1 MMEDDERQKKLQAG
15 KAKLAEYRQRKAQS
29 DGQKKQKKKKKKA
42 ESDVE
47 EQRRDDGDQTV
58 GDQTTVFSL
67 SKTLHSGETVTHDQ
81 TYTIEPE
88 SEVSTTA
95 EDCSSEVNGFLE
107 RTGMTSVMADEESHV
122 ETDLQS
128 GGPHSPTQIMQDELA
143 AKTLAMEE
151 LSRELEEI
159 RAAFG
164 VEGVQQLQ
172 DFEEAL
178 KQRDEI
184 ITQLTANLQQARAEK
199 EEVMREFLE
208 LTEQSQKLQIQFQQL
223 QAGEILRSSNIS
235 STTADLLQARQQISL
250 YQQQL
255 EEKDTK
261 VKGHQEKTEEHLL
274 LITHL
279 QERLAEA
286 ERVRTQTEESFAQRL
301 RDKELLNVEQQR
313 LISEHLQTLSQVQDQ
328 LLTSTQQL
336 EEVNKHLV
344 AKSQELENCERELSV
359 SREKERMSSGE
370 ILQLMKTVEDLQ
382 QRCHQGSQ
390 SEGEIK
396 QRMEEDWTRRMDQLR
411 AELDEMYGEQIVQ
424 MKQELRVQHASDL
437 DRIQERHSADT
448 EKIFL
453 QHHSELERFKGQLSH
468 STGDVGVLN
477 TTVIELQQK
486 LQESQELC
494 DKAERELKWRSA
506 ENIDLVNQVERLHQ
520 ELQSARVE
528 VELRSKSPE
537 KIQTEM
543 QMLRDAITDLQA
555 QLAAA
560 QKATGDLEA
569 KHESEVTN
577 YKIKLDMLER
587 EKDAVLDRM
596 AESQEAELER
606 LRTQL
611 LFSHE
616 EELVQLRNDLQRESL
631 LNGEN
636 LRDEMAVRHREAVEL
651 LRMDFEDK
659 ARSVENERAVLAAER
674 DALRHEVMALKNDL
688 NQALENLKQKDKMK
702 EENWEKERKDME
714 SENKT
719 LKETNTA
726 MRDELTNLKADRE
739 ILEEKT
745 ERLSL
750 ENQQT
755 RALLKDLQD
764 EIEKQRNTFS
774 FAEKNFE
781 VNYQELKDE
790 YTCLVNTKVQLEE
803 RLIKQM
809 MHYETKLRDLHVE
822 LQTGTLRDKT
832 EDEEVDGKTLVE
844 KDSTELMEKL
854 ETSEREKT
862 MLALRLS
869 ETVAQLTLMEAD
881 VKRLEEELK
890 RDRDETVV
898 RHKERQVQP
907 IEDRSVSSGLCSVE
921 THHMHISS
929 LREETETLKSSLP
942 SAEQERRVLTQEKS
956 ALVERLASYGG
967 VNRDPSSH
975 PAAQRSEGGERE
987 STTADSLYVRTH
999 AATHEDLLTDGK
1011 RRHPQQ
1017 VKTEDPQDDGDSI
1030 RSQCLMA
1037 TQDMGDSDHD
1047 ECRLHFEAQRIS
1059 LSQIHAAQ
1067 LELLRESL
1075 LAQLRSREQE
1085 LQDAHERELRCLREE
1100 FMSVP
1105 QGVRG
1110 QSAELK
1116 VEFEDLEERHRQEIE
1131 RLKIYYHEQMKDTE
1145 ERCSVEVLL
1154 LKRRLQERTG
1164 AEEIF
1169 STSSIC
1175 PPLTSVKHEH
1185 PQDQESLS
1193 VDVEVELASA
1203 GLSHELQALQKA
1215 QRESSCEGLER
1226 NVQEHQMSSHPEDTD
1241 LRHLQEKHHRELLE
1255 EEIAKVIVQMS
1266 VEFAQHTEHTRLSK
1280 RSREMSTSTQ
1290 TQNTETE
1297 QRLTDEQSDA
1307 VSMAT
1312 AQSCTQSSDEEQ
1324 TITQHRPEDDEDEH
1338 RDTPPE
1344 LPDDDDDEEEQ
1355 QRGVVLAEDFS
1366 SELIQQ
1372 EEEHTRVLESI
1383 RASHTHQMEFLQ
1395 EHNTQLTAQI
1405 HTLNQQL
1412 LQQRE
1417 QELLKERERQRDDQT
1432 YPSMQSSSTQTEQ
1445 RREEE
1450 EEETKS
1456 DGRERPLTSHQPA
1469 QDSTSDIITTER
1481 DLLRKANSRLRLVL
1495 IDVLKTTAAAEETIG
1510 RHVEGILQSSCKG
1523 QLKATCPAEDP
1534 YSVPLRDAFS
1544 ESFHGSETGADD
1556 VSMFSGEIDEGLEMS
1571 QRSQGVEL
1579 QLHEAELQLER
1590 EEYLMSISTRLQ
1602 SAVEKLLN
1610 TITETTTELEHAHIT
1625 KTELMR
1631 EKFRHNEEMEE
1642 LIHRQEELQE
1652 RLRQEA
1658 RGREQLALEL
1668 HKAEGLIDGYT
1679 GERLAL
1685 EQQVRERAELQR
1697 HLEQELRVTGNRLRE
1712 LEQER
1717 CQMQQERELL
1727 SRQQD
1732 AMRDGA
1738 GSRELR
1744 LVDAALEAAPEADLL
1759 EETEK
1764 LMAEKVEVQ
1773 LQAQKESSELLLQ
1786 VKQLEAELEE
1796 QVSRVQELEEARR
1809 SEGAD
1814 LRQQIQALEKQLE
1827 NNRKFMDAADR
1838 EHERDVFQQEIQ
1850 TLEQQLKNPL
1860 KTQAANEH
1868 RDREVQ
1874 ELKSALQEKSD
1885 WCSEL
1890 LLKSE
1895 QLQRDVQ
1902 ERNEEIETLGA
1913 RLRELELMHRVEEV
1927 QHVSMAVRASD
1938 ITLEAQLQTE
1948 RDALDRKEKE
1958 ILNLE
1963 EQLEQFREELQ
1974 NKSEEVNQ
1982 LHMQLEIQR
1991 KEISSNQQDLQAQ
2004 SRLKQVLEEKD
2015 GQIAVLNTQITK
2027 LQHTGTEPKKEV
2039 VKEKDEVVRDL
2050 EAQVE
2055 HLKNEQEH
2063 LRRNKEEEVDQL
2075 NAVIEKLQQELSHI
2089 EHKQPV
2095 EEETSV
2101 EKDEY
2106 DEMKQKIDEVTKELD
2121 TLKSDHHSL
2130 LNKYEG
2136 LQQEVLTG
2144 RHTETVGKLEEALA
2158 ENKDGVLC
2166 ELKAQ
2171 VDHLQSEQERLR
2183 RNKEEEVDQLNAVIK
2198 KLQQELSHTVHKQ
2211 PQEEETS
2218 VEKAEYDEMKQKTDK
2233 VPKELDTLK
2242 SDHHSLQNKYEGQ
2255 QQEVLTGRHT
2265 ETGGELKNALGENKN
2280 EVLHKLEAQVEHLKS
2295 EQELLRRNKEEEVN
2309 QLNAV
2314 IKKLQ
2319 QELSHFENK
2328 QPQEEEKS
2336 VEKAK
2341 YDEMKQKMDKVPK
2354 ELDGLKSD
2362 HHSLRN
2368 KFEGQQQE
2376 VLTGRHAETGGELKD
2391 ALGENKN
2398 EVLHK
2403 LEAQVEHLKSEQ
2415 ELLRRNK
2422 EEEVNQ
2428 LNAVIKK
2435 LQQELSQ
2442 IEHKQPQG
2450 EETSVEKAEHD
2461 KMKQKIDEV
2470 TRELDTL
2477 KSDHH
2482 SLLNKYKGLQQE
2494 VLTGRHTETVAVL
2507 EEALGEEKDEVL
2519 CKLEAQVEHL
2529 PSEQESLWKNKEEEV
2544 DQLKAVIKKLQQELS
2559 HIKHKQPQEEETS
2572 VEKAEY
2578 DKMKQKINEVTKEL
2592 DTLKSD
2598 HHSLLN
2604 KYEGLQ
2610 QEVLTGRHTETGGK
2624 LEEAL
2629 GENKDEVLC
2638 KLEAQVEHLPSE
2650 QESLRKNKEEEVDQ
2664 LNAVIEKLQQELSH
2678 IKHKQPQEG
2687 ETSVEKAEYD
2697 EMKQKINEVTK
2708 ELDTLKSDHHSLLNK
2723 YEGLQQEMLSG
2734 RHTETVTELKE
2745 SLGEEKDEV
2754 LRKMEAQVEHL
2765 QNEQEHLRRNKEEEI
2780 NQLNAVIKKLQQELS
2795 HIEHKQPQGE
2805 ETLVEKAEYDEMKQK
2820 TDMVPK
2826 ELDMLKS
2833 DHHSLRNKFE
2843 GQQQEVLTGRHTE
2856 TVAVLKESQ
2865 GEEKDEVL
2873 RKLEAQVEHLQS
2885 EQESLRRNKEEEV
2898 NQLNAVIKKLQQ
2910 ELSHFDHK
2918 QPQEEGTSVEKAEH
2932 DKMKQKI
2939 DEVTRELDT
2948 LKSDHHSLLNKYEGL
2963 QQDMLTGR
2971 HTETV
2976 GKLEEALG
2984 ENKDEVLHKLEAHV
2998 EHLKSEQESLKRN
3011 KEEEVDQLNA
3021 VIKKL
3026 QQELSSIQHKQPQ
3039 EETSVEKAKY
3049 DEMKQKFDEV
3059 TKELDTLKS
3068 DHHSLLNKYEGQQQE
3083 VLTGRHT
3090 ETVAELEEAL
3100 REKTAAFVVV
3110 QAQVQALEESASS
3123 KIMDLSQRVKELE
3136 MCVEEKDSELRAC
3149 RIKVEEAQI
3158 DADAL
3163 LSKVTQLEE
3172 KLREKVAAVLVSQ
3185 AQLGAVQTQSKE
3197 LHDEAHP
3204 KDVTSEL
3211 SGTTAQLKSKDSGVH
3226 LESEGSTVQQ
3236 PKIPSVNLES
3246 KGSTLQLDSQ
3256 SPTVQQQSK
3265 ESGVH
3270 IESKGP
3276 TVQLDSQSP
3285 NVQQQSKESGVH
3297 LDSKGSTVQLDSQSP
3312 TVQQQ
3317 SKESVVHIESKG
3329 PTVQLDSQ
3337 SPNVQQQSKESGVHL
3352 ESEGPNIQPES
3363 EGARSQVV
3371 APTLTPAGKLSIL
3384 REKLKE
3390 LEEGLSG
3397 MQKDQELQK
3406 YLLCSSEEE
3415 VQEYKKR
3422 LAVLMDLLNQMRTR
3436 PTQHRPESSDE
3447 VSDGS
3452 QSVSRELQEVEGEA
3466 ASTKEELN
3474 CYRELSHKLQ
3484 EEIEIKES
3492 TIAQLQTALNQ
3503 VSAGVTR
3510 EGDVAEAEKLLQEL
3524 QDVKAQLVITQ
3535 QELDTYREQ
3544 SVRLQELVQEREMNV
3559 ALLKDQL
3566 HKHASQEGDQST
3578 SDLLQELQ
3586 EVKDEAAS
3594 AKEELNSYRER
3605 SLKLQEQIEVRD
3617 VSIAQLK
3624 EEVQELQAAVTR
3636 ASDEPLSHPKKKHG
3650 DNRKHHGD
3658 DKTAPLSQENS
3669 TDQSKRSTPSASPSG
3684 TPGPSRVDAGTQAD
3698 LPGAD
3703 DVAEMIEGYTEKIG
3717 QMQELHAAEIMDM
3730 EARHIS
3736 ESESLKREKQRL
3748 EDRCRTLRDALEK
3761 LPTSEGLS
3769 VRSERPS
3776 VSPFKDEYT
3785 SDSSS
3790 DWSQRTGYDI
3800 IQQELRTTP
3809 DGARRDVDPD
3819 VLPDRIKTLLREVHQ
3834 EGMEVLSLSEMERSG
3849 EQLHPQTWSLERDAL
3864 INTIESLKVLISKLH
3879 TDTQVDGDWR
3889 AELLSAVQQVFVQ
3902 ERDVLRNF
3910 HHSHLDTTDA
3920 VVHLNQ
3926 LERILTEQDVRH
3938 REFLGVLCSADRKS
3952 LITEIQQLRAQINTQ
3967 HHTVVNS
3974 DITGNTERSQTLESE
3989 DLQTQLNQTKLQLE
4003 NSMKSQNKLLKD
4015 LDTLRSEVSVK
4026 TAELESLNDRLADEQ
4041 KRVRELQWL
4050 HEKDKCKADRK
4061 QEVERE
4067 EVEDLKLMLEEQ
4079 RARVVELER
4088 ERQISGQQTDG
4099 QQVCDVSVSAELQV
4113 QLEALRCRVV
4123 ELSSALEKE
4132 KHLNT
4137 QLIQQL
4143 KTSVTPAAGSHDTL
4157 MQAEDTCSQ
4166 VEAGVLSME
4175 SLLQTLQSQL
4185 AEKQTQT
4192 VQLMEQLER
4201 QKLNELQRRR
4211 EFEEEKTSLS
4221 RSATQDQSTLRAA
4234 REGTARLERQ
4244 TDELRA
4250 QLDAERDD
4258 RRMLERERDR
4268 LQERVRQLEEKLRVV
4283 ENNQSTQTD
4292 AQSADRTRDWVLQ
4305 QKTGETQRETTDTP
4319 AGQSSDPNHVSN
4331 ILGRLQLIAAK
4342 INSLTSDASGRLSV
4356 EASDRDSL
4364 AWLHN
4369 NVQDVMSLL
4378 QHIPSA
4384 PSALPESAGLQVG
4397 GSSSLLNERLL
4408 RQNAELTGFV
4418 SRLTEEKNELRN
4430 QILRLEEELHRLRQ
4444 KNFST
4449 LTVSLRSGAERHE
4462 SLLFSNE
4469 RESWT
4474 QEKSRLEKSLRQ
4486 AESELSRLRGDI
4498 RSDTLRDLTGSD
4510 VDNSALRKLYGR
4522 YLRAESFRKALIY
4535 QKKYLLLLLG
4545 GFQECEEATLS
4556 LIARMGGRPTHT
4568 GLESLGRPRR
4578 GFTRFRSA
4586 VRVCIALSRMKFLVK
4601 RWQRSA
4607 GVAFTSQIIS
4617 RNGQITG
4624 TDVRNESSYLH
4635 PGGVDVFRERR
4646 TPSRGRTGRESPR
4659 SAASVQHRY
4668 HIIAGDSGGLPCSHL
4683 QNYDPDR
4690 ALTDY
4695 ISRLEALQRR
4705 LGSVQS
4711 GSSSYAQM
4719 HFGVRR

>member
-42 ESDVE
+42 ESEME

-58 GDQTTVFSL
+58 GEQRGDQTTVFSL

-95 EDCSSEVNGFLE
+95 EDCSSEVNGFQE
-107 RTGMTSVMADEESHV
+107 RTGVTLASVLADEESHV
-122 ETDLQS
+122 EPDLQS
-128 GGPHSPTQIMQDELA
+128 GGPHSPIQIMQDELA

-184 ITQLTANLQQARAEK
+184 ITQLTANMQQARAEK
-199 EEVMREFLE
+199 EEVMKEFLE

-223 QAGEILRSSNIS
+223 QAGEIMRSSNIS

-255 EEKDTK
+255 EEKDKK
-261 VKGHQEKTEEHLL
+261 VKGHQEKTQEHLL

-301 RDKELLNVEQQR
+301 RDKDLLNVEQQR
-313 LISEHLQTLSQVQDQ
+313 LVSEHLQTLSQVQDQ

-336 EEVNKHLV
+336 EEVNKHLS

-396 QRMEEDWTRRMDQLR
+396 QRIEEDWTRRMDQLR

-477 TTVIELQQK
+477 ITVIELQQK
-486 LQESQELC
+486 LQESQELR

-506 ENIDLVNQVERLHQ
+506 ENIDLVNQVEHLHQ

-569 KHESEVTN
+569 KHDSEVTN

-674 DALRHEVMALKNDL
+674 DALRHEIVALKNDL

-702 EENWEKERKDME
+702 DENWEKERKDME

-726 MRDELTNLKADRE
+726 IRDELKNLKADHE
-739 ILEEKT
+739 ILEDKT

-750 ENQQT
+750 ENQQMCA
-755 RALLKDLQD
+755 RLKDLQD

-854 ETSEREKT
+854 KTSEREKT

-869 ETVAQLTLMEAD
+869 ETVAQLTLMEAN

-890 RDRDETVV
+890 RDRDETVM
-898 RHKERQVQP
+898 RHKEQQVQP
-907 IEDRSVSSGLCSVE
+907 IEDCSVSSGLCSVE
-921 THHMHISS
+921 THHMHIRS
-929 LREETETLKSSLP
+929 LREETETLKSSMP
-942 SAEQERRVLTQEKS
+942 SAEQERGVLTQEKS
-956 ALVERLASYGG
+956 ALVERQASYGG
-967 VNRDPSSH
+967 MNRDPSSH

-987 STTADSLYVRTH
+987 STTADPLCVRTH
-999 AATHEDLLTDGK
+999 ASTHEDLLTDGR

-1037 TQDMGDSDHD
+1037 TQDMSDSDHD
-1047 ECRLHFEAQRIS
+1047 ECRLQLEAQRIS

-1085 LQDAHERELRCLREE
+1085 LQDAHERELRRLREE

-1116 VEFEDLEERHRQEIE
+1116 VEFEELGERHREEIE
-1131 RLKIYYHEQMKDTE
+1131 RLKIYYHQQMKDTE
-1145 ERCSVEVLL
+1145 ERCSAEVLL

-1164 AEEIF
+1164 GEDLF
-1169 STSSIC
+1169 STSSVC

-1203 GLSHELQALQKA
+1203 GLSHELQAQQKA
-1215 QRESSCEGLER
+1215 QYESSCKRLER
-1226 NVQEHQMSSHPEDTD
+1226 NVQEHQMSFHPEDTD

-1280 RSREMSTSTQ
+1280 RARETSTSTQ

-1324 TITQHRPEDDEDEH
+1324 PITQHRPEDDEEEH
-1338 RDTPPE
+1338 RETPPE
-1344 LPDDDDDEEEQ
+1344 LPDDDEDEQ
-1355 QRGVVLAEDFS
+1355 QQRPVVLAEDFS

-1372 EEEHTRVLESI
+1372 EEEHTRVLEAL

-1417 QELLKERERQRDDQT
+1417 QELLKERERLRDDQT

-1445 RREEE
+1445 RREED

-1523 QLKATCPAEDP
+1523 QLKATRPAEDFKP
-1534 YSVPLRDAFS
+1534 YSGPLRDAFS

-1556 VSMFSGEIDEGLEMS
+1556 VTMFSGETDEGLGMS

-1579 QLHEAELQLER
+1579 QLQEAELQLER

-1642 LIHRQEELQE
+1642 LILRQQELQE
-1652 RLRQEA
+1652 RLHQEA

-1685 EQQVRERAELQR
+1685 EQQVRERAERQR
-1697 HLEQELRVTGNRLRE
+1697 HLEQELHVTGNRLRE

-1796 QVSRVQELEEARR
+1796 QVNRVQELEEARR

-1827 NNRKFMDAADR
+1827 NNRKFMDEQAADR

-1913 RLRELELMHRVEEV
+1913 RVRELELMHRVEEV

-1948 RDALDRKEKE
+1948 REALDRKEKE

-1963 EQLEQFREELQ
+1963 EQLEQFREELE

-1991 KEISSNQQDLQAQ
+1991 KEISSHEQDLQAQ

-2039 VKEKDEVVRDL
+2039 VKEKDEVVREL

-2055 HLKNEQEH
+2055 HLQNEQEH

-2095 EEETSV
+2095 EEETSL
-2101 EKDEY
+2101 ERDEY

-2144 RHTETVGKLEEALA
+2144 RHTETMGKLEEALA
-2158 ENKDGVLC
+2158 ENKDGVLS

-2171 VDHLQSEQERLR
+2171 VEHLQSEQERLRRNKEEEINQLNAVIKKLQQELSHIEQKQPQEEETSVEKAKYDEMKQKTDKEELDTLKSDQHSLRNDFEGQQQEVLTGRRTETVAVLKESLGEKDEVLRKLEAQVEHLQSEQESLR

-2198 KLQQELSHTVHKQ
+2198 KLQQELSHFDNKQ
-2211 PQEEETS
+2211 PQEEGTS
-2218 VEKAEYDEMKQKTDK
+2218 VEKAEYDEMKQKIDK
-2233 VPKELDTLK
+2233 VPKEHDPLK
-2242 SDHHSLQNKYEGQ
+2242 SDHHSLLNKYEGL
-2255 QQEVLTGRHT
+2255 QQEVLTRRHR
-2265 ETGGELKNALGENKN
+2265 ETGGERKDALGENKN
-2280 EVLHKLEAQVEHLKS
+2280 EVLHELEAQVEHLKS
-2295 EQELLRRNKEEEVN
+2295 EQELLRRNKDEEIN

-2319 QELSHFENK
+2319 QELSHIEHK
-2328 QPQEEEKS
+2328 QPQEEERS

-2341 YDEMKQKMDKVPK
+2341 YDEMKQK
-2354 ELDGLKSD
+2354 
-2362 HHSLRN
+2362 
-2368 KFEGQQQE
+2368 
-2376 VLTGRHAETGGELKD
+2376 
-2391 ALGENKN
+2391 
-2398 EVLHK
+2398 
-2403 LEAQVEHLKSEQ
+2403 
-2415 ELLRRNK
+2415 
-2422 EEEVNQ
+2422 
-2428 LNAVIKK
+2428 
-2435 LQQELSQ
+2435 
-2442 IEHKQPQG
+2442 
-2450 EETSVEKAEHD
+2450 
-2461 KMKQKIDEV
+2461 ID
-2470 TRELDTL
+2470 
-2477 KSDHH
+2477 
-2482 SLLNKYKGLQQE
+2482 
-2494 VLTGRHTETVAVL
+2494 
-2507 EEALGEEKDEVL
+2507 
-2519 CKLEAQVEHL
+2519 
-2529 PSEQESLWKNKEEEV
+2529 
-2544 DQLKAVIKKLQQELS
+2544 
-2559 HIKHKQPQEEETS
+2559 
-2572 VEKAEY
+2572 
-2578 DKMKQKINEVTKEL
+2578 EVTKEL

-2610 QEVLTGRHTETGGK
+2610 QEVLTGRHTETDGT

-2629 GENKDEVLC
+2629 GEEKDKVIC
-2638 KLEAQVEHLPSE
+2638 KLETQVEHPPSE
-2650 QESLRKNKEEEVDQ
+2650 QESLWKNKEEEVDQ
-2664 LNAVIEKLQQELSH
+2664 LNAVIKKLQQELSH
-2678 IKHKQPQEG
+2678 IKHKQPQE
-2687 ETSVEKAEYD
+2687 EKTSVEKAEYD
-2697 EMKQKINEVTK
+2697 KMKQKINEVTKELDRLKSDHHSLLNKYEGLQQEVLTVRHTETEGTLEEALGENKDEVPCKLEAQVKHLPSEQESLGKNKEEEVDQLNAVIKKLQQELAHIKHKQPQEGETSVEKGEYDEMKQKIKEVTK

-2754 LRKMEAQVEHL
+2754 LRNLEAQVERLQSEQESLRRNKEKEVDQLNAVIKKLQQELSHFDHKQPQGEETSVEKAEHDKMKQKMDKVPKELDTLKSDQHSLLNKYEGLQQEVLTGRHTETVGELKDALLEKDKVLHELEAQVEHL
-2765 QNEQEHLRRNKEEEI
+2765 QSEQELLKRNKEEEVS
-2780 NQLNAVIKKLQQELS
+2780 QLNAVIKKLQQELS
-2795 HIEHKQPQGE
+2795 HIEHKQPQE
-2805 ETLVEKAEYDEMKQK
+2805 
-2820 TDMVPK
+2820 
-2826 ELDMLKS
+2826 
-2833 DHHSLRNKFE
+2833 
-2843 GQQQEVLTGRHTE
+2843 
-2856 TVAVLKESQ
+2856 
-2865 GEEKDEVL
+2865 
-2873 RKLEAQVEHLQS
+2873 
-2885 EQESLRRNKEEEV
+2885 
-2898 NQLNAVIKKLQQ
+2898 
-2910 ELSHFDHK
+2910 
-2918 QPQEEGTSVEKAEH
+2918 
-2932 DKMKQKI
+2932 
-2939 DEVTRELDT
+2939 
-2948 LKSDHHSLLNKYEGL
+2948 
-2963 QQDMLTGR
+2963 
-2971 HTETV
+2971 
-2976 GKLEEALG
+2976 
-2984 ENKDEVLHKLEAHV
+2984 
-2998 EHLKSEQESLKRN
+2998 
-3011 KEEEVDQLNA
+3011 
-3021 VIKKL
+3021 
-3026 QQELSSIQHKQPQ
+3026 
-3039 EETSVEKAKY
+3039 EETSVEKAEY

-3083 VLTGRHT
+3083 VLTRRHTETGVEPEEALGENKDEVLHKLEAHVEHLKSDQELLRRNKDEEVNQLNAVIKKLQQELSHIEHKHPQEEETSMEKGEHDKMKQKIEEVTKELDTLKSDHHSLLNKYEGLQQEVLTRRHT
-3090 ETVAELEEAL
+3090 ETVTELEEAL

-3110 QAQVQALEESASS
+3110 QAQVQALEESASL

-3172 KLREKVAAVLVSQ
+3172 KLQEKVAAVLVSQ

-3197 LHDEAHP
+3197 LRDEAHA

-3211 SGTTAQLKSKDSGVH
+3211 SCPTAQLKSKDSSVH
-3226 LESEGSTVQQ
+3226 LES
-3236 PKIPSVNLES
+3236 
-3246 KGSTLQLDSQ
+3246 
-3256 SPTVQQQSK
+3256 
-3265 ESGVH
+3265 
-3270 IESKGP
+3270 KGP
-3276 TVQLDSQSP
+3276 
-3285 NVQQQSKESGVH
+3285 
-3297 LDSKGSTVQLDSQSP
+3297 TVQLDSQSP

-3317 SKESVVHIESKG
+3317 SKESIVHIESKG

-3337 SPNVQQQSKESGVHL
+3337 SPTVQLDSQSPTVQQQSKESIVHIESKGPTVQLDSQSPTVQLDSQSPTVQLDSQSPTVQLDSQRPTVQQQSKESGVHP

-3390 LEEGLSG
+3390 LEEVLSG

-3406 YLLCSSEEE
+3406 HLLCSSEEE

-3422 LAVLMDLLNQMRTR
+3422 LAVLMDLLNQMRTKS
-3436 PTQHRPESSDE
+3436 THQRPESSDE

-3452 QSVSRELQEVEGEA
+3452 QSVSRELQEVKGEA

-3503 VSAGVTR
+3503 VSAVVTR

-3524 QDVKAQLVITQ
+3524 QEVKAQLVITQ

-3566 HKHASQEGDQST
+3566 HKASQEGYQST
-3578 SDLLQELQ
+3578 SELLQELQ

-3636 ASDEPLSHPKKKHG
+3636 ASDEPPSHPKKKHG

-3669 TDQSKRSTPSASPSG
+3669 TDQSKRSTLSASPSG
-3684 TPGPSRVDAGTQAD
+3684 TPGPSRVDVGTQAD
-3698 LPGAD
+3698 LPGTD

-3748 EDRCRTLRDALEK
+3748 EDRCRMLRDALEK

-3790 DWSQRTGYDI
+3790 DWSQRTGYDL

-3809 DGARRDVDPD
+3809 DGARRDVEPD

-3910 HHSHLDTTDA
+3910 HHSHLDSTDA

-3967 HHTVVNS
+3967 HHPVVNT

-4003 NSMKSQNKLLKD
+4003 NSLKSQNKLLKD

-4211 EFEEEKTSLS
+4211 EFEEEKTSMS
-4221 RSATQDQSTLRAA
+4221 RSATQDQSTLRTA

-4268 LQERVRQLEEKLRVV
+4268 LQERVRQLEEKLRLV

-4292 AQSADRTRDWVLQ
+4292 AQSTDRTRDWVLQ

-4418 SRLTEEKNELRN
+4418 SRLTEEKNVLRN

-4449 LTVSLRSGAERHE
+4449 LTVSLRSGVERHE
-4462 SLLFSNE
+4462 SLLLSNE

-4510 VDNSALRKLYGR
+4510 VDNSALKKLYGR

-4601 RWQRSA
+4601 RWQRAA